1 MIRLSDVV
9 AWPVQVSAVHHG
21 TFSASLMKFTGT
33 IILCSECGLSEKI
46 MKQNIMHIMVT
57 VVGFANEAALP
68 SCRIR
73 PNISC
78 GF

>member
-1 MIRLSDVV
+1 MIRVSDVV
-9 AWPVQVSAVHHG
+9 AWPVSAGDNG
-21 TFSASLMKFTGT
+21 TFSASLMKFTGKMN
-33 IILCSECGLSEKI
+33 LCSGYGLPEKI

-57 VVGFANEAALP
+57 VVGFANDAALP